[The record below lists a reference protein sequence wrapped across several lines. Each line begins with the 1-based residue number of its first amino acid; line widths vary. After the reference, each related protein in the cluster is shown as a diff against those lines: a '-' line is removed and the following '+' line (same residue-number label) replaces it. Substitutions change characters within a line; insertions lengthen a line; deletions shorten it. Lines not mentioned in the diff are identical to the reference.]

1 MRNFIGIFGVVK
13 YDECSIDRPPP
24 LGPEARLALR
34 LYKGGHMFYFDPAA
48 RAAFTGDAAAFY
60 RRQEAP

>member
-1 MRNFIGIFGVVK
+1 MVK

-34 LYKGGHMFYFDPAA
+34 LHKGEHMFYFDPAA
-48 RAAFTGDAAAFY
+48 RTAFTADAAACY
-60 RRQEAP
+60 LQQEAP